1 MRIGAAVHPHG
12 RCSRAATGMQSRTS
26 TTRAN
31 ARAGT
36 LLRSDRLQAG
46 LSTTPAPP
54 CRSALAV
61 TGRSATTPLECWHRH
76 LSVCGGHTAR
86 RKQGEAFL
94 GGCVFGPVMIAN
106 SLRFRS
112 KPAYIM
118 ERFVFALADIARTAS
133 QDSVPLHHATVPRE
147 GDLRQAFS
155 GTHTLRSCALLSS
168 HVGGDSRTCATVCG
182 RKKRS
187 IAWGGESPVRCP
199 QPCASE
205 LGTMGL

>member
-1 MRIGAAVHPHG
+1 MHPHG
-12 RCSRAATGMQSRTS
+12 RCSRVATGMQSRTS

-94 GGCVFGPVMIAN
+94 GGRVFGPVMIAN

-112 KPAYIM
+112 KPAYIT
-118 ERFVFALADIARTAS
+118 ERDSYSPS
-133 QDSVPLHHATVPRE
+133 QISHAPHLKIRSLCTMPRCHVKVIY
-147 GDLRQAFS
+147 AK
-155 GTHTLRSCALLSS
+155 LSR
-168 HVGGDSRTCATVCG
+168 GP
-182 RKKRS
+182 
-187 IAWGGESPVRCP
+187 I
-199 QPCASE
+199 
-205 LGTMGL
+205 L